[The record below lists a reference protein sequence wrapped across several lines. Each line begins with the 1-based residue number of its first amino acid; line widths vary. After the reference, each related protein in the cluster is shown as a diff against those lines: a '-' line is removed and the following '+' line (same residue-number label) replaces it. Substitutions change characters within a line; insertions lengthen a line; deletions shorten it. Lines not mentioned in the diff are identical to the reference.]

1 MQLVLPRVQLAPGE
15 EPACRSGWFFTRSDV
30 EQLKVGQSN
39 YSLGPSDLLF
49 PFPVRTHSFVLPFL
63 FSPSLQISTDSQG
76 SVPAAS
82 SQDGDPRRA
91 VGRERHRRCSL
102 EGPPGERNAAEALA
116 RLRARRAAPDLRGE
130 LRGGE
135 LLLAGED
142 TAELLPVDTASSKG
156 GSNKMLWVA
165 DDGLDFFS
173 YFF

>member
-1 MQLVLPRVQLAPGE
+1 MLI
-15 EPACRSGWFFTRSDV
+15 STRPDV
-30 EQLKVGQSN
+30 EQLTVGQSN
-39 YSLGPSDLLF
+39 YSLGPSDLLL
-49 PFPVRTHSFVLPFL
+49 PFPVRTHWFVLPFL
-63 FSPSLQISTDSQG
+63 SSPSLEISTDSQG

-82 SQDGDPRRA
+82 SQAGDPRQA

-142 TAELLPVDTASSKG
+142 TAELLPASRVPAELLPVDTASFEG
-156 GSNKMLWVA
+156 GSDKMLWVA
-165 DDGLDFFS
+165 DDGLDFFLI
-173 YFF
+173 FLLVFV